1 MLLKQILENKHY
13 IFVEECENWQDSIR
27 KACIPIEKDKT
38 VGENYKEDIIACVE
52 KYGPYIVLIPGVAM
66 PHSQEGAEGV
76 TRTAISFMKVEKP
89 VIFDE
94 EDEDSYA
101 NLFFTLAAENPEQH
115 HANIANLMAILTN
128 EDLVAEL
135 MQVKNAEEL
144 AIIAEKY
151 QA

>member
-1 MLLKQILENKHY
+1 
-13 IFVEECENWQDSIR
+13 
-27 KACIPIEKDKT
+27 
-38 VGENYKEDIIACVE
+38 
-52 KYGPYIVLIPGVAM
+52 
-66 PHSQEGAEGV
+66 
-76 TRTAISFMKVEKP
+76 MKVEKP

-115 HANIANLMAILTN
+115 HANIANLMSILTN

-135 MQVKNAEEL
+135 MQVKDEAGL
-144 AIIAEKY
+144 AAIAEKY